1 MDFDSIY
8 TGINID
14 TTIYYSQAT
23 PSIQKILKTT
33 DNGYLLLLMI
43 VLEVRNPYSQLY
55 ESYLLKLN
63 ANNEKEWIQKTS
75 IDIIE
80 YCKRIYLSSK

>member
-33 DNGYLLLLMI
+33 DNGLF
-43 VLEVRNPYSQLY
+43 
-55 ESYLLKLN
+55 
-63 ANNEKEWIQKTS
+63 
-75 IDIIE
+75 IIIND
-80 YCKRIYLSSK
+80 CFRG